1 MQFNK
6 RVDLVTHPIVDSR
19 YFNTRLEDVGG
30 ENLYVTFVAVN
41 DDDATEAW
49 QEEEDSFLWLVL
61 PYEKVL
67 QENPI
72 QLMKKYLIEALPM
85 WDWLDYKSLQVQVAK
100 KLAA

>member
-6 RVDLVTHPIVDSR
+6 RVDLTTYPIVDTD
-19 YFNTRLEDVGG
+19 FFDQHLEDVGG

-41 DDDATEAW
+41 VDDATEAW

-72 QLMKKYLIEALPM
+72 QLMKEYLIEALTM
-85 WDWLDYKSLQVQVAK
+85 WDWLDYKSLQVQVAE